1 VTSSGQG
8 GRPSGSVESAPPR
21 PRNPLSVI
29 GGFVDKTLAMSE
41 FEVRK
46 IRHDPTELIMRAVQP
61 VIWLLVFGEVFTH
74 IRAIPTGDLRYIDFL
89 TPGVLA
95 QSTLFIAIFSGIA
108 LIWERDLGIVH
119 KFLVSPTSRGALA
132 LGKALSGGVRGL
144 PQAVLIF
151 ILAVILRVQIDWNPL
166 ALLGVLAAVLLG
178 ATAFTSLSMIV
189 AFLVKT
195 RERFMGIGQVLTMP
209 LFFASSAIYPISIM
223 PRWLQVIAH
232 VNPLTYQVDALRGL
246 MLAQGV
252 SEYGL
257 GLDFGVLV
265 LTTAVLVTIAARLYP
280 NIVR

>member
-1 VTSSGQG
+1 MSR
-8 GRPSGSVESAPPR
+8 GRGAQPDGSVEAVLTRRAS
-21 PRNPLSVI
+21 PLAMVA
-29 GGFVDKTLAMSE
+29 GFVDKTLTMSE

-46 IRHDPTELIMRAVQP
+46 LRHDPTELVTRAVQP

-74 IRAIPTGDLRYIDFL
+74 IRAIPTGDVRYLDFL

-108 LIWERDLGIVH
+108 LIWERDLGIIH

-132 LGKALSGGVRGL
+132 LGKALSAGVRGL

-151 ILAVILRVQIDWNPL
+151 ALAAILRVQIDWNPL
-166 ALLGVLAAVLLG
+166 ALLGVLTIVLIG
-178 ATAFTSLSMIV
+178 ATAFASLSMIV
-189 AFLVKT
+189 AFVVKT

-209 LFFASSAIYPISIM
+209 LFFASNAIYPISVM

-232 VNPLTYQVDALRGL
+232 GNPLTYQVDALRGL
-246 MLAQGV
+246 MLAHGT

-257 GLDFGVLV
+257 GLDFGVL
-265 LTTAVLVTIAARLYP
+265 LLWTAVLVTIAARLYP
-280 NIVR
+280 NIAR

>member
-1 VTSSGQG
+1 MTSPGQG
-8 GRPSGSVESAPPR
+8 ERPSGSVEAALHR
-21 PRNPLSVI
+21 PRNPLSIV

-151 ILAVILRVQIDWNPL
+151 ILAVILRVGIDWNPL
-166 ALLGVLAAVLLG
+166 ALLGVLVAVLLG
-178 ATAFTSLSMIV
+178 ATAFT
-189 AFLVKT
+189 
-195 RERFMGIGQVLTMP
+195 
-209 LFFASSAIYPISIM
+209 
-223 PRWLQVIAH
+223 
-232 VNPLTYQVDALRGL
+232 
-246 MLAQGV
+246 
-252 SEYGL
+252 
-257 GLDFGVLV
+257 
-265 LTTAVLVTIAARLYP
+265 
-280 NIVR
+280 

>member
-1 VTSSGQG
+1 VTSRGQG
-8 GRPSGSVESAPPR
+8 AQPGGSVEAVLPR
-21 PRNPLSVI
+21 PRNFLSVI

-46 IRHDPTELIMRAVQP
+46 IRHDPTEIIMRAVQP
-61 VIWLLVFGEVFTH
+61 LIWLLIFGEVFTH
-74 IRAIPTGDLRYIDFL
+74 IRAIPTGDVRYIDFL

-151 ILAVILRVQIDWNPL
+151 VLAVILKVQINWNPL
-166 ALLGVLAAVLLG
+166 ALLGVLATVLIG
-178 ATAFTSLSMIV
+178 ATAFSSLSMIV

-209 LFFASSAIYPISIM
+209 LFFASSAIYPISVM
-223 PRWLQVIAH
+223 PRWLQVIARI
-232 VNPLTYQVDALRGL
+232 NPLTYQVDASRRL
-246 MLAQGV
+246 MLANGV
-252 SEYGL
+252 STYGL
-257 GLDFGVLV
+257 GLDFGVLIFSAV
-265 LTTAVLVTIAARLYP
+265 VLVIIAARLYP
-280 NIVR
+280 NIGR

>member
-1 VTSSGQG
+1 MSRGRGAQHG
-8 GRPSGSVESAPPR
+8 GSAEAALARPKS
-21 PRNPLSVI
+21 PLSVI

-46 IRHDPTELIMRAVQP
+46 IRHDPTEIIMRAVQP

-151 ILAVILRVQIDWNPL
+151 ILAVILRVDINWNPL
-166 ALLGVLAAVLLG
+166 ALLGVLAAVLIG
-178 ATAFTSLSMIV
+178 ATAFSSLSMIV
-189 AFLVKT
+189 AFVVKT

-209 LFFASSAIYPISIM
+209 LFFASSAIYPISVM

-232 VNPLTYQVDALRGL
+232 INPLTYQVDALRTL
-246 MLAQGV
+246 MLSHGV

-257 GLDFGVLV
+257 GLDFGVLIFATV
-265 LTTAVLVTIAARLYP
+265 ILVIISARLYP
-280 NIVR
+280 NIAR

>member
-1 VTSSGQG
+1 VMSRGRGAQPG
-8 GRPSGSVESAPPR
+8 GSAEAALPR

-29 GGFVDKTLAMSE
+29 SGFVDKTLAMSE

-46 IRHDPTELIMRAVQP
+46 IRHDPTEIIMRAVQP

-74 IRAIPTGDLRYIDFL
+74 FRAIPTGNVRYIDFL

-95 QSTLFIAIFSGIA
+95 QSTLFIAIFSGIT

-151 ILAVILRVQIDWNPL
+151 ILAVILKVDINWNPM
-166 ALLGVLAAVLLG
+166 ALLGVLAAVLIG

-209 LFFASSAIYPISIM
+209 LFFASSAIYPISVM

-232 VNPLTYQVDALRGL
+232 VNPLTYQVDALRRL
-246 MLAQGV
+246 MLVHGV
-252 SEYGL
+252 STYNL
-257 GLDFGVLV
+257 GLDFGVLIF
-265 LTTAVLVTIAARLYP
+265 TTVVLVTIAARLYP
-280 NIVR
+280 NIVK

>member
-1 VTSSGQG
+1 MTSPEQG
-8 GRPSGSVESAPPR
+8 GRRSGSVEAVLHR
-21 PRNPLSVI
+21 RRNPLATVI
-29 GGFVDKTLAMSE
+29 GFVDKTLAMSE

-46 IRHDPTELIMRAVQP
+46 IRHDPTELLMRAVQP

-74 IRAIPTGDLRYIDFL
+74 IRAIPTGNLRYIDFL

-151 ILAVILRVQIDWNPL
+151 ILAVILKVQIDWNPL
-166 ALLGVLAAVLLG
+166 HLLGVLVVVLLG
-178 ATAFTSLSMIV
+178 ATAFSSLSMIV
-189 AFLVKT
+189 AFVVKT

-209 LFFASSAIYPISIM
+209 LFFASSAIYPISVM
-223 PRWLQVIAH
+223 PRWLRVIAH
-232 VNPLTYQVDALRGL
+232 GNPLTYQVDALRGL
-246 MLAQGV
+246 MLSHGV
-252 SEYGL
+252 SDYGL
-257 GLDFGVLV
+257 GLDFGVLLLATV
-265 LTTAVLVTIAARLYP
+265 ILVTISARLYP
-280 NIVR
+280 NIAR

>member
-1 VTSSGQG
+1 MTSRGQG
-8 GRPSGSVESAPPR
+8 AQPGGSVEAVVAR
-21 PRNPLSVI
+21 RVNPLSVI

-46 IRHDPTELIMRAVQP
+46 IRHDPTEIIMRAVQP
-61 VIWLLVFGEVFTH
+61 VIWLLIFGEVFTH
-74 IRAIPTGDLRYIDFL
+74 FRAIPTGNVRYIDFL

-95 QSTLFIAIFSGIA
+95 QSTLFIAIFSGIT

-151 ILAVILRVQIDWNPL
+151 ILAVILKVQINWNPL
-166 ALLGVLAAVLLG
+166 ALLGVLATVLIG

-209 LFFASSAIYPISIM
+209 LFFASSAIYPISVM

-232 VNPLTYQVDALRGL
+232 INPLTYQVDASRRL
-246 MLAQGV
+246 MLAHGV
-252 SEYGL
+252 STYGL
-257 GLDFGVLV
+257 GLDFGVLIFSAV
-265 LTTAVLVTIAARLYP
+265 VLVIIAARLYP
-280 NIVR
+280 NIGR

>member
-1 VTSSGQG
+1 VMSRGRGVQRG
-8 GRPSGSVESAPPR
+8 GSAEAAL

-46 IRHDPTELIMRAVQP
+46 IRHDPTEIITRAVQP

-74 IRAIPTGDLRYIDFL
+74 FRAIPTGDLRYIDFL

-151 ILAVILRVQIDWNPL
+151 ILAVILRVDINWNPL
-166 ALLGVLAAVLLG
+166 ALLGVLATVLIG
-178 ATAFTSLSMIV
+178 ATAFSSLSMIV

-209 LFFASSAIYPISIM
+209 LFFASSAIYPISVM

-232 VNPLTYQVDALRGL
+232 INPLTYQVDALRTL
-246 MLAQGV
+246 MLSNGV

-257 GLDFGVLV
+257 GLDFGVLIFATV
-265 LTTAVLVTIAARLYP
+265 ILVIISARLYP
-280 NIVR
+280 NIAR

>member
-1 VTSSGQG
+1 MFQG
-8 GRPSGSVESAPPR
+8 RGAPPGGSAEAALPG

-29 GGFVDKTLAMSE
+29 SGFLDKTLAMSE

-46 IRHDPTELIMRAVQP
+46 IRHDPTEIIMRAVQP

-74 IRAIPTGDLRYIDFL
+74 IRAIPTGDVPYIDFL

-151 ILAVILRVQIDWNPL
+151 ILAVILKVQIDWNPL
-166 ALLGVLAAVLLG
+166 NLLGVLAVVLIG
-178 ATAFTSLSMIV
+178 ATAFSSISMIV

-209 LFFASSAIYPISIM
+209 LFFASSAIYPISVM

-232 VNPLTYQVDALRGL
+232 INPLTYQVDALRRL
-246 MLAQGV
+246 MLVHGE
-252 SEYGL
+252 STYNL
-257 GLDFGVLV
+257 GLDFGVLIFATV
-265 LTTAVLVTIAARLYP
+265 VLVIISARLYP
-280 NIVR
+280 NIAR